1 MATPKTGQ
9 AKSMRE
15 WMRNMDR
22 AFTTRRMC
30 NELGIPRGRERERAR
45 NTLCDFQGR
54 GEVER
59 TPTGMFRY
67 NHAWRRGSTAPLK
80 ARILKAMYVSVSA
93 FSLSEIRV
101 RAEAPDR
108 GYVHRI
114 ARVLRE
120 GEYIV
125 QVGRRTCAH
134 GAGAERIFN
143 IVNRERFRVEVMR

>member
-1 MATPKTGQ
+1 
-9 AKSMRE
+9 MRE

-22 AFTTRRMC
+22 RAFTARRMC
-30 NELGIPRGRERERAR
+30 DDLGVPRGMKRERMR
-45 NTLCDFQGR
+45 NALSDFVKR

-59 TPTGMFRY
+59 TPVGRFKY
-67 NHAWRRGSTAPLK
+67 NHAWRRGSKAPLK
-80 ARILKAMYVSVSA
+80 ARIVKAMYVSVTP
-93 FSLSEIRV
+93 FSMSEIRV
-101 RAEAPDR
+101 RAEATDR